1 MKALGTHVILDL
13 HGCPSE
19 SLDDID
25 FVSRELLRA
34 VAESGAALIQPVF
47 HKFAPQGVSGVA
59 IIAES
64 HFSIHTW
71 PEHGYA
77 AIDVFTCG
85 ESINIARAAAV
96 LRAAFRPAWVRMNS
110 LPRGVLDTDAT
121 EIGLTGLE
129 DAAAVHER
137 RIPGSPLRERRRID
151 AGCEGGKAP

>member
-13 HGCPSE
+13 HGCPPE

-25 FVSRELLRA
+25 FVSRALLRA
-34 VAESGAALIQPVF
+34 VAESGAALIQPMF

-85 ESINIARAAAV
+85 ESINVARAAAV
-96 LRAAFRPAWVRMNS
+96 LRAAFCPAWVRVNS
-110 LPRGVLDTDAT
+110 LPRGVLDADVT
-121 EIGLTGLE
+121 ELGLSGFE
-129 DAAAVHER
+129 DAATVHSG
-137 RIPGSPLRERRRID
+137 RIPGNPLRERQRID
-151 AGCEGGKAP
+151 AG